1 MNLQA
6 LTYYCEQCGDY
17 SLGDSCFLHPR
28 RTEEE
33 ERNAAREELKAHV
46 VKELFR
52 SETTKARQEG
62 RRESFNSALPTN
74 LEKDVHEFARNEAKS
89 EVIKKIREWQ
99 NNQRRWTDSMPALF
113 GNQLTGYQS
122 ALSDLIDFVNELEK

>member
-6 LTYYCEQCGDY
+6 LTYYCEQCGDH

-28 RTEEE
+28 RPEEE
-33 ERNAAREELKAHV
+33 ERNTAPEELKAHV

-52 SETTKARQEG
+52 SEITEARQEG
-62 RRESFNSALPTN
+62 SRALPVN
-74 LEKDVHEFARNEAKS
+74 LAKDCHESTKKEGKS

-99 NNQRRWTDSMPALF
+99 NNQRKWTDNMPALF
-113 GNQLTGYQS
+113 GNQLIGYQS